1 MVLETQVMIIGG
13 GATGAGIARDLG
25 LRGVNC
31 VLAEKDDIAAGA
43 SGANHGL
50 LHSGAR
56 YVSNDPTAARECRE
70 EGELLKKLAPHCI
83 ENTGGLFV
91 AVKGD
96 DEKYAADFPH
106 LCSECGLPVEE
117 IDVRKVRELEP
128 ALPDAA
134 IVAYAVSDA
143 TIDPFKLALETI
155 SQARKLGTIL
165 LGGCRAVG
173 FKKDGGRIVEVAL
186 LNTKTGEE
194 IQVKADQVINAAGA
208 WASEV
213 AATAGAAIEM
223 SFSKG
228 TLLVTDRRISSRVI
242 NRLRPPSDGD
252 ILVPGGTVSLLGTT
266 SVRIDSLAEIRPTF
280 EEVELIVAEG
290 AAMLPDL
297 QTARYIRAF
306 AGVRPLINPQGGA
319 DDRSVSRGFALLDHE
334 REGLENFVTISGGK
348 LTTFRLMAEKTADLV
363 CRRLGVSTPCSTRSE
378 PLPATPAGEW
388 TEPGLGPRQWLQRRN
403 RRDPLLCE
411 CEMVPESAIDA
422 VVSSLAASG
431 DRPGLME
438 VSRRSRMGKGQCQG
452 TFCGMRVT
460 AHMYEERLLN
470 SEKGLQ
476 DLREFLQ
483 ERWRGE
489 RPVLWGEQLV
499 QAELKEALYC
509 GLLGLEV

>member
-13 GATGAGIARDLG
+13 GATGTGIARDLA
-25 LRGVNC
+25 LRGVSC

-96 DEKYAADFPH
+96 DEKYIADFPH
-106 LCSECGLPVEE
+106 LCSECGLAVEE
-117 IDVRKVRELEP
+117 MDVRTVRNLEP
-128 ALPDAA
+128 ALGDSTIAGYAVPDAT
-134 IVAYAVSDA
+134 V
-143 TIDPFKLALETI
+143 DPFKLALENL
-155 SQARKLGTIL
+155 SQARKLGTVL
-165 LGGCRAVG
+165 LGGCEVVG
-173 FKKDGGRIVEVAL
+173 FKKNRGRIVATAL
-186 LNTKTGEE
+186 LNIKTGEE
-194 IQVKADQVINAAGA
+194 IQVRADQVINAAGA
-208 WASEV
+208 WASAV
-213 AATAGAAIEM
+213 AAMAGAAIEM

-228 TLLVTDRRISSRVI
+228 TLLVTDRRFGSRVI
-242 NRLRPPSDGD
+242 NRLRRPSDGD

-266 SVRIDSLAEIRPTF
+266 SVRVDSLAEIRPTF
-280 EEVELIVAEG
+280 EEVDLIVAEG
-290 AAMLPDL
+290 AAMLPVL

-334 REGLENFVTISGGK
+334 QEGLKNFVTISGGK

-363 CRRLGVSTPCSTRSE
+363 CRRLGVCAPCSTRSE
-378 PLPATPAGEW
+378 PLPATRAGEW
-388 TEPGLGPRQWLQRRN
+388 TEPGFGPRQWLKRRN
-403 RRDPLLCE
+403 GRDPLLCE
-411 CEMVPESAIDA
+411 CEMVPASAIDA
-422 VVSSLAASG
+422 VIDSLTVSG
-431 DRPGLME
+431 DRPVLTG
-438 VSRRSRMGKGQCQG
+438 VARRSRMGKGQCQG

-460 AHMYEERLLN
+460 AHMYEEGLLN
-470 SEKGLQ
+470 SIEGLQ

-509 GLLGLEV
+509 GLLGLEG